1 MRLIND
7 LTASEILAKER
18 SLVLTRLE
26 ISDALALG
34 ELAKSIGYKRKLP
47 IAIEVRINEWVVY
60 HASLPGST
68 RDNQEWLDRK
78 SRVVFLTHRST
89 LFEQLRAKER
99 GINWFQENNL
109 KEEEYAIHGGGLPLA
124 TKNYGIVGAL
134 LISGLLQVEDHLFG
148 VEVLTEFLAGNTE
161 LP

>member
-1 MRLIND
+1 LGLIND
-7 LTASEILAKER
+7 LTASEILAQER

-26 ISDALALG
+26 ISDALALE
-34 ELAKSIGYKRKLP
+34 ELAKCIGYKRKLP

-60 HASLPGST
+60 PASLPGST

-89 LFEQLRAKER
+89 LFEKLRAKEQ

-124 TKNYGIVGAL
+124 TKNDGIVGAL
-134 LISGLLQVEDHLFG
+134 LISGLPQVEDHLFG
-148 VEVLTEFLAGNTE
+148 VEVLTEFLVGNTE